1 MRVPITR
8 LIGAML
14 ASSIAAT
21 LLTIGMTTS
30 WNHSNTNSAIGT
42 PFKRLQGTLSSRM
55 RRLRQRATAS
65 EVAPRLVRSDA
76 EESPTW
82 LPTSAPS
89 PLHSPTL
96 DSPAK
101 ESPTWLPTSAPSPLQ
116 SPDSPAKCTDS
127 SPACAQ
133 WAASFQCEENADYM
147 LSECRRSCGV
157 CGAARSPPTSRWA
170 NCADTS
176 SFCGEWAAV
185 GECDSNPN
193 YMRANCRVTCA
204 LCQSEACH
212 DVEVEACKQHAH
224 DGLCKTQPQ
233 RMFNECKWACGWCA
247 MTRDEVFS
255 NYDASSLMLTLP
267 YVFPHT

>member
-101 ESPTWLPTSAPSPLQ
+101 C
-116 SPDSPAKCTDS
+116 DDS